1 MEYRPELTTQQIL
14 CCSCGTTIPP
24 NPTNMCINC
33 IRNQVDI
40 TEGIP
45 KHATICFC
53 RNCERY
59 LQPPMLWVGCQL
71 ESRELLALCLKKL
84 KGLNKVRLVDA
95 GFIWTEPHSKRIK
108 LKLTIQKEV
117 FTSTILQQIF
127 EVEFVVSHQQCDD
140 CAKVMAQNT
149 WKAMVQV
156 RQKVDHKRTFLYLEQ
171 LIIKHSAHK
180 DTINIK
186 ECKDGLD
193 FYYASR
199 SHALK
204 MVEFLSAITP
214 LKSKAS
220 EQLISTDIHSGTS
233 NYKFSYSIE
242 LVPICKDDLL
252 CLPSKISKAMGNINP
267 LVICYRIGNSVHVMD
282 VNTLAVAEISTQTY
296 WRTPFQALASV
307 KQLVEY
313 YVLDVEPC
321 GPVRGKY
328 VLADIQVARAQ
339 DVGRNDTTF
348 FARSHLGGILNPG
361 DSVMGYDV
369 GSSNFNNDAFDGL
382 HRGSLPDVIL
392 IKKAYPSHRKRN
404 KGRNWELRQ
413 LQKEEEDMAPRKQ
426 DQERIEQDYEMFLRD
441 LEEDP
446 EFRSTV
452 NLYKSDKVKKEN
464 DHAMVEETESDFE
477 EDEGFPEIKLDELL
491 DNLKLDDG
499 PDDDYGSDE
508 EGEDMIM
515 D

>member
-1 MEYRPELTTQQIL
+1 
-14 CCSCGTTIPP
+14 
-24 NPTNMCINC
+24 MCINC

-53 RNCERY
+53 RNCDRY
-59 LQPPMLWVGCQL
+59 LQPPMLWVACQL

-233 NYKFSYSIE
+233 NYKFSYSVE
-242 LVPICKDDLL
+242 LVPICKDDLV
-252 CLPSKISKAMGNINP
+252 CLPPKIAKALGNISP
-267 LVICYRIGNSVHVMD
+267 LVICYRIGNSIHVMD
-282 VNTLAVAEISTQTY
+282 VNSLAVSEVSTTAY
-296 WRTPFQALASV
+296 WRSPFHALASV

-328 VLADIQVARAQ
+328 VLADIQIARAQ
-339 DVGRNDTTF
+339 DVGRSNTTY

-361 DSVMGYDV
+361 DSVMGYDIA
-369 GSSNFNNDAFDGL
+369 SSNYNNDSFDLL

-392 IKKAYPSHRKRN
+392 IKKSYPAHRKRN
-404 KGRNWELRQ
+404 KGRNWELRK
-413 LQKEEEDMAPRKQ
+413 LQMEEEDMAPRKQ

-441 LEEDP
+441 LEEDA
-446 EFRSTV
+446 ELRSTV
-452 NLYKSDKVKKEN
+452 NLYKADKVKKQ
-464 DHAMVEETESDFE
+464 DDVAMVEEIESDF
-477 EDEGFPEIKLDELL
+477 D
-491 DNLKLDDG
+491 
-499 PDDDYGSDE
+499 DE
-508 EGEDMIM
+508 ENDDMLM

>member
-1 MEYRPELTTQQIL
+1 
-14 CCSCGTTIPP
+14 
-24 NPTNMCINC
+24 MCINC

-59 LQPPMLWVGCQL
+59 LQPPMLWVACQL

-186 ECKDGLD
+186 ECRDGLD

-252 CLPSKISKAMGNINP
+252 CLPPKIAKAMGNISP
-267 LVICYRIGNSVHVMD
+267 LVICYRIGNSIHAMD
-282 VNTLAVAEISTQTY
+282 VNSLAVAEISTQTY
-296 WRTPFQALASV
+296 WRTPFHALASV
-307 KQLVEY
+307 KQMVEY

-339 DVGRNDTTF
+339 DVGKNDTTY

-361 DSVMGYDV
+361 DSVMGYDI

-392 IKKAYPSHRKRN
+392 IKKSYPAHRKRT

-413 LQKEEEDMAPRKQ
+413 LNKEEEDMAPRKQ

-446 EFRSTV
+446 ELRSTV
-452 NLYKSDKVKKEN
+452 NLYKSDKVKKEA
-464 DHAMVEETESDFE
+464 DHAMESDSEFDDE
-477 EDEGFPEIKLDELL
+477 EGFPEIQLDELL

-499 PDDDYGSDE
+499 PDNEYDSDLQDQ
-508 EGEDMIM
+508 GEDMMM

>member
-1 MEYRPELTTQQIL
+1 MEYTPQLTTQQIL
-14 CCSCGTTIPP
+14 CCSCGTLIPP
-24 NPTNMCINC
+24 NPTNMCVNC

-59 LQPPMLWVGCQL
+59 LQPPALWVPCQL

-117 FTSTILQQIF
+117 FASTILQQIF

-186 ECKDGLD
+186 ECRDGLD

-204 MVEFLSAITP
+204 MVEFLQAVTP
-214 LKSKAS
+214 LRSKSS

-233 NYKFSYSIE
+233 NYKFSYSVE
-242 LVPICKDDLL
+242 LIPICKDDLV
-252 CLPSKISKAMGNINP
+252 CLPSKIAKSLGNISP
-267 LVICYRIGNSVHVMD
+267 LVTCYRVGNSVHVLD
-282 VNTLAVAEISTQTY
+282 PNTLATAEVSNQVY
-296 WRTPFQALASV
+296 WRTPFSSLASV
-307 KQLVEY
+307 KGMAEY

-321 GPVRGKY
+321 GPVKGKF
-328 VLADIQVARAQ
+328 VLADIQVAKTS
-339 DVGRNDTTF
+339 DFGRNDITY

-361 DSVMGYDV
+361 DHVMGYDIA
-369 GSSNFNNDAFDGL
+369 SSNFNNDAFDAL

-392 IKKAYPSHRKRN
+392 IKKSYPAHRRRN
-404 KGRNWELRQ
+404 RQRNWQLRQ
-413 LQKEEEDMAPRKQ
+413 LAKEEEEMAPRKQ
-426 DQERIEQDYEMFLRD
+426 DQERIEQDYELFLRD

-446 EFRSTV
+446 ELRATV
-452 NLYKSDKVKKEN
+452 NLYKSDKAKQQQTPDV
-464 DHAMVEETESDFE
+464 AMDDDEEEEEE
-477 EDEGFPEIKLDELL
+477 EDFPEVSLDELL
-491 DNLKLDDG
+491 DNLTLDDG
-499 PDDDYGSDE
+499 AQEYDSDGNE
-508 EGEDMIM
+508 MMME
-515 D
+515 

>member
-1 MEYRPELTTQQIL
+1 
-14 CCSCGTTIPP
+14 
-24 NPTNMCINC
+24 
-33 IRNQVDI
+33 
-40 TEGIP
+40 
-45 KHATICFC
+45 HATICFC

-59 LQPPMLWVGCQL
+59 LQPPTLWVNCQL
-71 ESRELLALCLKKL
+71 ESRELLALCLKRL

-95 GFIWTEPHSKRIK
+95 GFIWTEPHSKRVK

-186 ECKDGLD
+186 ECRDGLD
-193 FYYASR
+193 FFYSSR
-199 SHALK
+199 SHAVK
-204 MVEFLSAITP
+204 MLEFLTAVTP

-233 NYKFSYSIE
+233 NYKFSYSVE
-242 LVPICKDDLL
+242 LVPICKDDLI
-252 CLPSKISKAMGNINP
+252 CLPPRIAKQMGNISP
-267 LVICYRIGNSVHVMD
+267 LVVCYRVGNSMHMMD
-282 VNTLAVAEISTQTY
+282 ANTLASAEISTQTY
-296 WRTPFQALASV
+296 WRTPFHALASV
-307 KQLVEY
+307 KQMTEY
-313 YVLDVEPC
+313 YVVNVEPC

-328 VLADIQVARAQ
+328 VLADIEVQKVQ
-339 DVGRNDTTF
+339 DVGRNDTSY

-361 DSVMGYDV
+361 DSAMGYDIL
-369 GSSNFNNDAFDGL
+369 SSNYNDENFDAL

-392 IKKAYPSHRKRN
+392 IKKAYPNHRKRS

-413 LQKEEEDMAPRKQ
+413 LHKEEEDMAPRKQ
-426 DQERIEQDYEMFLRD
+426 DKERIEQDYELFLRD

-446 EFRSTV
+446 ELRSTI
-452 NLYKSDKVKKEN
+452 NLYKSNQPKKEA
-464 DHAMVEETESDFE
+464 DMAMSDNESDFE
-477 EDEGFPEIKLDELL
+477 EEDFPEVQLDELL
-491 DNLKLDDG
+491 DSLKLDDG
-499 PDDDYGSDE
+499 PDAES
-508 EGEDMIM
+508 EGEDMMM